1 MSDTAENNA
10 LPPVKLAVAAA
21 TVALCGAII
30 YNAVAGQ
37 EGRQR
42 DVLSRLSDLEQQA
55 SLPVTIGVGTLDGRP
70 STRSMV
76 TLEQLAEL
84 AAEEDQR
91 LVVVGE
97 IAHELEAL
105 GIYRAPEDGLHGG
118 GLREAI
124 EAYQRGHDLDI
135 TGEPDAE
142 LLDHIRVLG
151 KVDRAAAAPA
161 AIEVE
166 TVQEGLARL
175 GYSPGPADGLLGER
189 TRQAI
194 RQFERDRNLPQTGT
208 ITDALER
215 EVSRVLTGGG

>member
-21 TVALCGAII
+21 TTVLCFAII

-55 SLPVTIGVGTLDGRP
+55 SLPVTIGVGTFDGRP

-84 AAEEDQR
+84 AAQEDQR
-91 LVVVGE
+91 EVLVSEV
-97 IAHELEAL
+97 ARELAAL
-105 GIYRAPEDGLHGG
+105 GVYREPADGRHGA
-118 GLREAI
+118 GLGDAI
-124 EAYQRGHDLDI
+124 EAYQRDHSLEV
-135 TGEPDAE
+135 TGEPDAD
-142 LLDHIRVLG
+142 LLAHVRFIRKVGQASAAGPVTVDVG
-151 KVDRAAAAPA
+151 K
-161 AIEVE
+161 
-166 TVQEGLARL
+166 VQEGLARL

-189 TRQAI
+189 TRDAI
-194 RQFERDRNLPQTGT
+194 RQFEQDRNLPQTGT
-208 ITDALER
+208 ITNELAR
-215 EVSRVLTGGG
+215 EVSRVLTGG